1 MTYYPVLPDLA
12 AFNIDIV
19 LKNMA
24 EDPEFL
30 AESPYTAEEC
40 EIIVRI
46 AGLAPVSDDITLTF
60 DPDDDIWSN
69 LESQTKQLYTD
80 LMAER
85 THLSSKDNTE
95 KMSFFRTATS
105 LLEKLISI
113 QERSVNIRKIHQ
125 FHNTVLTVMDD
136 ICDAGQRTEVMERLE
151 RAISE

>member
-30 AESPYTAEEC
+30 AESPYKAEEC

-46 AGLAPVSDDITLTF
+46 SGLAPVSDDLTMTF

-69 LESQTKQLYTD
+69 LENQTKQLYTD

-95 KMSFFRTATS
+95 KMSFFRT
-105 LLEKLISI
+105 
-113 QERSVNIRKIHQ
+113 
-125 FHNTVLTVMDD
+125 VLTVMDD

-151 RAISE
+151 KAISE